1 MINEST
7 FITSKIYAKTFHMKF
22 FKTTR
27 GEDEGGGGGGKKK
40 VRIKYPKWK
49 VQSALICSKTKA

>member
-22 FKTTR
+22 YKTTR
-27 GEDEGGGGGGKKK
+27 GEDKGGGGKKE

-49 VQSALICSKTKA
+49 VQSALICSQTKA